1 MEDST
6 AILPAVSALDLLLV
20 AAVVVGISVQAAIGF
35 GFAFF
40 VAPAAFAAFP
50 PEQAVTLVLLLAIA
64 INCLVLFGERRR
76 VEVARREVAILLA
89 ASVPGMLIGAWVV
102 TEAGRDLLQLL
113 VGVVVLVGAG
123 VQALGPRSGTRH
135 APTLEVGGGLAAG
148 ALTTSVSVNGP
159 AVVLVLTRLGF
170 RGGGLRDS
178 LAATLLGLSLLATPI
193 VLVASGGDRAVPDG
207 WVALAC
213 VPALLIGHRVGAAVF
228 RRLDDDAHH
237 RVALIAAALAG
248 LLSICGALIS

>member
-1 MEDST
+1 
-6 AILPAVSALDLLLV
+6 VSALDLLLV

-50 PEQAVTLVLLLAIA
+50 PEQAVTLVLMLAIA
-64 INCLVLFGERRR
+64 INCLVLFTERRP
-76 VEVARREVAILLA
+76 VAVARREVGILLA
-89 ASVPGMLIGAWVV
+89 AAVPGMVLGAWIV
-102 TEAGRDLLQLL
+102 TQADRDLLQLL
-113 VGVVVLVGAG
+113 VGIVVLIGAG
-123 VQALGPRSGTRH
+123 VQALGPRTSARRGP
-135 APTLEVGGGLAAG
+135 ALEVGGGLAAG

-159 AVVLVLTRLGF
+159 AVVLVLTRIGL
-170 RGGGLRDS
+170 RGGPLRDS
-178 LAATLLGLSLLATPI
+178 LAAALLGLSLLAAPI
-193 VLVASGGDRAVPDG
+193 VLIAAGGSEALPDG
-207 WVALAC
+207 WVVLAC

-248 LLSICGALIS
+248 LLSIGAALVG